1 MARSFVYFGAK
12 GRRKKNRKIWGF
24 YPKRREGVI
33 SETQFY
39 YTFNLGHFR
48 VEGGGQKLNFSIFL
62 INLIEKMPF
71 TFQKFPYILYT
82 NLISM
87 HKCVILLSFS
97 CL

>member
-1 MARSFVYFGAK
+1 MDGLRDAI
-12 GRRKKNRKIWGF
+12 KKKSKIWGF

-62 INLIEKMPF
+62 INLIEKIPSKRF
-71 TFQKFPYILYT
+71 HFSK
-82 NLISM
+82 IS
-87 HKCVILLSFS
+87 
-97 CL
+97 